1 MILQRSNSHPVI
13 CLDSCTQNE
22 IVKPDEGKKPLAAG
36 HLPSGLQE
44 PCMVA
49 SIERGMMMTTPAKRK
64 SSKPRCGLCGKTG
77 NLTTTECCKN
87 WICND
92 QDKYVL
98 FSYARNSC
106 SRNHERF
113 TLCGYHHNE
122 GHAGSWKACEEC
134 RTSFKTEMYVW
145 YGTNDYNFEKLEN
158 PPAFEPTHCADCGV
172 VINLGEDGYS
182 VLGDVYKCEKCAEKE
197 LNRKMRR
204 PRKPGSSQ
212 TGAC

>member
-1 MILQRSNSHPVI
+1 
-13 CLDSCTQNE
+13 
-22 IVKPDEGKKPLAAG
+22 
-36 HLPSGLQE
+36 
-44 PCMVA
+44 
-49 SIERGMMMTTPAKRK
+49 MMTTPAKRK
-64 SSKPRCGLCGKTG
+64 SSKPRCELCGKTG
-77 NLTTTECCKN
+77 NLTRTECCKN

-92 QDKYVL
+92 QDKYVP

-158 PPAFEPTHCADCGV
+158 PPAFESTRCADCGV

-182 VLGDVYKCEKCAEKE
+182 VLGDIYKCEKCTEKE
-197 LNRKMRR
+197 LNKKMRR